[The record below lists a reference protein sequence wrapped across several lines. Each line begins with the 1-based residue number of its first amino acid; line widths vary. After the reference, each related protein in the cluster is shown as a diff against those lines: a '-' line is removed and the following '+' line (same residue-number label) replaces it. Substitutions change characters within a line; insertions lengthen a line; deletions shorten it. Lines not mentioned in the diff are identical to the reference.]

1 MTIAVPRLVRVPAA
15 ERGIT
20 IGDFLVPIRVGE
32 RMSARVRHVILVI
45 VGALAIALSA
55 NVAVTIPGTPVPVT
69 AQTFGVLVVGGAL
82 GFRRGM
88 LAAILYLAL
97 GLVGLPVYAGHASGI
112 GTFGSLTGG
121 LSLAP
126 TGGYLVGFV
135 AAAAIVGRF
144 AELGWDRTVGGALA
158 AFTIGTAAI
167 YAIGVP
173 WLAAALG
180 VSLRRAVELGIM
192 PFLLGDALK
201 LVVAAGLLPAAWW
214 VVSRRSMD
222 R

>member
-1 MTIAVPRLVRVPAA
+1 VIVTPRLNRLPDA

-45 VGALAIALSA
+45 AGALAIALTA

-82 GFRRGM
+82 GFRRGV
-88 LAAILYLAL
+88 LAAVLYLVL

-112 GTFGSLTGG
+112 GTFGSLAGG

-135 AAAAIVGRF
+135 VAAAIVGRF
-144 AELGWDRTVGGALA
+144 AEFGWDRTVGGALA
-158 AFTIGTAAI
+158 AFAIGTAAI

-173 WLAAALG
+173 WLAIALG
-180 VSLRRAVELGIM
+180 VSLRRAVDLGLL
-192 PFLLGDALK
+192 PFLLGDGLK
-201 LVVAAGLLPAAWW
+201 IVVAAGLLPAAWW

>member
-32 RMSARVRHVILVI
+32 RMSARLRHIVLVI

-55 NVAVTIPGTPVPVT
+55 NVAVTIPGTPVPIT

-82 GFRRGM
+82 GFRRGA
-88 LAAILYLAL
+88 LAALLYLAL
-97 GLVGLPVYAGHASGI
+97 GLVGLPVYAGHASGV
-112 GTFGSLTGG
+112 GAFGSMSDG

-126 TGGYLVGFV
+126 TGGYLIGFV
-135 AAAAIVGRF
+135 AGAAIVGRF
-144 AELGWDRTVGGALA
+144 AELGWDRTVAGALA

-167 YAIGVP
+167 YAFGLP
-173 WLAAALG
+173 WLALALD
-180 VSLRRAVELGIM
+180 VPVRRALELGLM

-201 LVVAAGLLPAAWW
+201 IAAVAGLFPAAWW
-214 VVSRRSMD
+214 IVSRRSID